1 MVPTK
6 VEITLCK
13 ASPGFWARL
22 ELLQSRT
29 QSCGEP
35 EQEAANTEESGAAH
49 GEDSD
54 DSLSWSEEEDEE
66 LEMGTPSN

>member
-6 VEITLCK
+6 VEIVLCK
-13 ASPGFWARL
+13 ASPGSWARL
-22 ELLQSRT
+22 ELPQSR
-29 QSCGEP
+29 SCSHG
-35 EQEAANTEESGAAH
+35 EQEEAAKAEEPGPVQE
-49 GEDSD
+49 EDSD